1 MSRPGVQ
8 LPAVVEA
15 AIATAIPA
23 GIRAVEQ
30 ALPGAVAHIILETH
44 RDALVEALVG
54 WVRGVCAD
62 FLALPVHVQASPEAE
77 VTIERVP

>member
-1 MSRPGVQ
+1 MQ

-23 GIRAVEQ
+23 GLSAVQ
-30 ALPGAVAHIILETH
+30 RALPGAVAHIILETH

-54 WVRGVCAD
+54 WARGVCAD
-62 FLALPVHVQASPEAE
+62 FLAPPVHVEASDTAT